1 MMPSALKRRS
11 SFPLYLWVVATAAFF
26 VGCRG
31 ATPIKTLLDDP
42 QRFDG
47 KTVRIVGQ
55 VQGSVGALGFGAY
68 QVNDGT
74 GTLSI
79 VSEGGGAPRQGAK
92 VGVEGTFRA
101 AYTLGNQSAAVLVEQ
116 RRYTP

>member
-1 MMPSALKRRS
+1 MPSMLKRPGGS
-11 SFPLYLWVVATAAFF
+11 PLYLSVIATAALFL
-26 VGCRG
+26 GCNG
-31 ATPIKTLLDDP
+31 STPIKTLLDDP

-79 VSEGGGAPRQGAK
+79 VSEGGGVPRQGAK
-92 VGVEGTFRA
+92 VGVEGTFRS
-101 AYTLGNQSAAVLVEQ
+101 AYTIGSQSVAVLVEQ

>member
-1 MMPSALKRRS
+1 MPSILKRRVGS
-11 SFPLYLWVVATAAFF
+11 PLHLAILTTAALIL
-26 VGCRG
+26 GCKG
-31 ATPIKTLLDDP
+31 TTPIKTLLDDP
-42 QRFDG
+42 RQFDG

-55 VQGSVGALGFGAY
+55 VKGSVGALGFGAY

-79 VSEGGGAPRQGAK
+79 VSEGGGVPREGAK
-92 VGVEGTFRA
+92 VGVEGTFRS
-101 AYTLGNQSAAVLVEQ
+101 AYTLGTQTLAVLVEQ

>member
-1 MMPSALKRRS
+1 MPGILKRRS
-11 SFPLYLWVVATAAFF
+11 GFQLHPWVLATAAL
-26 VGCRG
+26 VLLSCGG

-42 QRFDG
+42 QQFDG
-47 KTVRIVGQ
+47 KTVRIAGE

-74 GTLSI
+74 GTLSV
-79 VSEGGGAPRQGAK
+79 VSEGGGVPRQGAK
-92 VGVEGTFRA
+92 VGVEGTFRS
-101 AYTLGNQSAAVLVEQ
+101 AYTLGTTTAAVLVEQ

>member
-1 MMPSALKRRS
+1 MFSLPRRRS
-11 SFPLYLWVVATAAFF
+11 WRSARPLLAAIAALLFLSCK
-26 VGCRG
+26 GT
-31 ATPIKTLLDDP
+31 TPIKTLLDDP
-42 QRFDG
+42 SRFDG
-47 KTVRIVGQ
+47 QTVRIAGD

-79 VSEGGGAPRQGAK
+79 VSEGGGVPRQGAQ
-92 VGVEGTFRA
+92 VGVEGTFRS
-101 AYTLGNQSAAVLVEQ
+101 AYTLGTQTAAVLVEQ